1 MRSVLVFCSRQS
13 VAGATASAGCVGGA
27 LLWGPALTRLFT
39 VGPSMASRGR
49 SRARRASVRRET
61 ASGGPSRI
69 EKTDKHVGRAL
80 IELDTTGG
88 VRRWTVVYG
97 LNPRRLSVYFTVR
110 FKALDSRRKHLACES
125 LHTFPGRPK
134 VHYVVIFGNVDEERR
149 TALGWHFRYCSWI
162 LYRRRVVVASG

>member
-1 MRSVLVFCSRQS
+1 M
-13 VAGATASAGCVGGA
+13 
-27 LLWGPALTRLFT
+27 
-39 VGPSMASRGR
+39 
-49 SRARRASVRRET
+49 
-61 ASGGPSRI
+61 
-69 EKTDKHVGRAL
+69 
-80 IELDTTGG
+80 
-88 VRRWTVVYG
+88 VYG

-162 LYRRRVVVASG
+162 LYRRRVVVALVSLLGRIRHLRLHAVHGGT